1 MSELHK
7 IPTWKQWVKLLTFSL
22 ACIVAGGAIGA
33 VEMADYKDAALDTL
47 VADYIKQIESKEST
61 LRFLDEDMMEGA
73 RLMGLAVEFN
83 TTPTIVAIVD
93 HYSQEAMRK
102 TPYMGLIR
110 THENFTHLML
120 SLMWHESRVTAS
132 ATGDKGRARGLTQI
146 WTTTAQDY
154 EPDVTARDLL
164 NPETNIRISIIHYVA
179 LLKHFEGNDKLALLA
194 WNRGRTRVEDLIS
207 MGHDPD
213 NGFAEKVRVASVN
226 ASRSAVVASFMKG
239 D

>member
-1 MSELHK
+1 MGLC
-7 IPTWKQWVKLLTFSL
+7 IAIAAAGLTSDYYGRVIKEQTAAFETQVNSL
-22 ACIVAGGAIGA
+22 QSTIG
-33 VEMADYKDAALDTL
+33 
-47 VADYIKQIESKEST
+47 
-61 LRFLDEDMMEGA
+61 FLDEDIDEAG

-93 HYSQEAMRK
+93 HYSQEVVRNSN
-102 TPYMGLIR
+102 YMSLIR

-120 SLMWHESRVTAS
+120 SLMWHESRVTAT
-132 ATGDKGRARGLTQI
+132 ATGDKGRARGLSQI

-154 EPDVTARDLL
+154 DPDVTAKELL
-164 NPETNIRISIIHYVA
+164 KPETNIKISILHYVA
-179 LLKHFEGNDKLALLA
+179 LLEHFEGNDKLALLA
-194 WNRGRTRVEDLIS
+194 WNRGRTRVDDLIS